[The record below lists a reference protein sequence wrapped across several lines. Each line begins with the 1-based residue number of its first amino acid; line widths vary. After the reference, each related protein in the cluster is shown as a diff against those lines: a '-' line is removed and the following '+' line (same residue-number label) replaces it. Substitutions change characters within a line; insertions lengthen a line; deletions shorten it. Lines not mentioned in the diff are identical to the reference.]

1 MPKII
6 TTKNILNIKKG
17 LVKVIR
23 DKTTIL
29 ILAETGV
36 EKTTEVQ
43 LEHQTMVKN
52 KVDSRINIART

>member
-23 DKTTIL
+23 GKTTIL

-36 EKTTEVQ
+36 EQTTEVQ

>member
-23 DKTTIL
+23 GKTTIL
-29 ILAETGV
+29 MLAKTGV
-36 EKTTEVQ
+36 EQTTEVQ

>member
-6 TTKNILNIKKG
+6 TTKKILNIKKG

-23 DKTTIL
+23 DKTTLL
-29 ILAETGV
+29 ILAKTGV
-36 EKTTEVQ
+36 EQTTEVQ
-43 LEHQTMVKN
+43 LEHQTMLKN

>member
-36 EKTTEVQ
+36 EQTTEVQ